1 MDNSIQSRLI
11 RLARKSPINKF
22 NPGNHQS
29 KDILTWIE
37 LNLTTTPFKLD
48 SGEYGNN
55 LNKFMEPNTFEI
67 QRLNKS
73 VPEHDDISSDTE
85 QYFGYMLFR
94 HIGGSNT
101 PRPELSGHFFKNGKF
116 KKKVETLD
124 IGKIYIFN
132 QKKPHYLSIFEGS
145 ECSFLL
151 FPVVKSR

>member
-1 MDNSIQSRLI
+1 MNNL
-11 RLARKSPINKF
+11 

-55 LNKFMEPNTFEI
+55 LYKFIKPNTFEI
-67 QRLNKS
+67 QRCNKS
-73 VPEHDDISSDTE
+73 IPEHDDTSADTE

-94 HIGGSNT
+94 HVGGSNT
-101 PRPELSGHFFKNGKF
+101 PRPKLSAYFFRNSKF
-116 KKKVETLD
+116 KKKELSLD
-124 IGKIYIFN
+124 IGEIHIFN
-132 QKKPHYLSIFEGS
+132 QKKLHSLYIPEGS

-151 FPVVKSR
+151 FPVVKSK